1 MGIKTLPYSPLRRKL
16 LFWFLLLSIIPLI
29 IVGAMAYFSARSAL
43 QKEIGEQLQATAR
56 NTIQSID
63 HIIFERMVD
72 VRTLAPSPTIKFAL
86 ENNKKEELIHFLN
99 QQTLDHRF
107 YDLFLV
113 FDKQGRLLATNTID
127 RLGRPIPA
135 RVLFM
140 IQGHNFR
147 EEAWFKRAPVQGL
160 VVEDWDISPIGDAIY
175 RNGGYGLNIA
185 GPVISTSQ
193 SYSLAGLTRK
203 LLSKPI
209 PGAGQPRIIG
219 FLLARLSWQ
228 PFQRA
233 IENVHSNFLQSGM
246 GSNCVFLTKADGDRV
261 IGDAERELAGKSLKR
276 DGVSI
281 DSSKALAD
289 TFGLLRYSRG
299 GLAKTAAYAG
309 SVGFEDFK
317 GLGWKLFIEADEE
330 EIFARIRTIRYWF
343 AGIMLLV
350 GGVIVVTTIRVGR
363 SIAKPILTITKASK
377 AIAEG
382 QFGER
387 VRVPSRDEIGELAEN
402 FNQMARSLGEFKRQ
416 AEEHHQTLE
425 NRVEQRTRELEKSE
439 ERYRT
444 LYDFS
449 LNLGSILDFQDVLG
463 VILDRICRFINAQA
477 GFIVSVDPEGQ
488 TNIVARTST
497 LDEKVEELKERVMS
511 ASAFQA
517 TLKDGKTVI
526 YPKGLSELDMYIT
539 GKKINSLIAVP
550 LVCKSEVMGMLCIF
564 NKEGEEDFTADDKAF
579 LDGLASP
586 LAMSLEN
593 ARLYEELHRAFE
605 EIKSTQDQLVAS
617 EKFKALGQM
626 ASGIA
631 HDFNNVIMSI
641 LGNAQVLLL
650 QIDEPGL
657 RERLKAIEKGARAA
671 SDTIKRLQE
680 FTRIRKDEDFVPINI
695 NELIQDV
702 VQLTRPNWK
711 EKPLMEGINI
721 DLETELGEI
730 GPVMGNPSAL
740 KDVFTNLIFNA
751 VDAMTTGGKIT
762 IRTGIHNER
771 VEICFADTG
780 CGLSE
785 EIREKIFDPFFTT
798 KGKKGMGLGLSV
810 SYGTITRHGGEIEV
824 ESEEGRG
831 TEFILHFPIAKL
843 KGEAKAD
850 VSADFSMKQADIL
863 IVDDDEEV
871 LTVLDKLLGS
881 AGHRV
886 VTATNGESGIE
897 LFQKGR
903 FDLLMTDLGMPGMSG
918 RVLTKK
924 IKALRPDIP
933 TIMITGWGA
942 QFDTETLKD
951 DGVDFLVTKP
961 FDYEKIMRVI
971 QDALAN

>member
-29 IVGAMAYFSARSAL
+29 IVGAMAYFSTRSAL

-86 ENNKKEELIHFLN
+86 ENNKREELIRFLD

-107 YDLFLV
+107 YDFLV
-113 FDKQGRLLATNTID
+113 VLDRQGRLLATNTID
-127 RLGRPIPA
+127 RLGRPIPS
-135 RVLFM
+135 RTLSI

-147 EEAWFKRAPVQGL
+147 EEAWFKKAPMQGL
-160 VVEDWDISPIGDAIY
+160 VVEDWDASPIGDAIY
-175 RNGGYGLNIA
+175 RDGGYGLNIA
-185 GPVISTSQ
+185 VPVISTSQ

-203 LLSKPI
+203 LLSRPI
-209 PGAGQPRIIG
+209 PKAGQPRIIG

-228 PFQRA
+228 PFQRVM
-233 IENVHSNFLQSGM
+233 ENVHSNFLQSGM
-246 GSNCVFLTKADGDRV
+246 GSNCVFLTKADGDIV
-261 IGDAERELAGKSLKR
+261 IGDAEIKLVGKSLKR
-276 DGVSI
+276 DGISI
-281 DSSKALAD
+281 DSGKGLAD
-289 TFGLLRYSRG
+289 TYGLFRYSRG
-299 GLAKTAAYAG
+299 GLAKTAAYA
-309 SVGFEDFK
+309 SSAGFEDFK
-317 GLGWKLFIEADEE
+317 GLGWRLFIEANEK
-330 EIFARIRTIRYWF
+330 EIFGRIRTLRYWF

-350 GGVIVVTTIRVGR
+350 GGGIVLTTIRVGR
-363 SIAKPILTITKASK
+363 SIAQPILTITKASK

-382 QFGER
+382 RFGER
-387 VRVPSRDEIGELAEN
+387 VSVPSRDEIGELAEN
-402 FNQMARSLGEFKRQ
+402 FNQMARSLGEFKKQ
-416 AEEHHQTLE
+416 AEEYHQSLE
-425 NRVEQRTRELEKSE
+425 NRVEERTRELEKSE

-463 VILDRICRFINAQA
+463 VILDRICRFIKAQA
-477 GFIVSVDPEGQ
+477 GFIVSVGPEGQ
-488 TNIVARTST
+488 TNILARTST
-497 LDEKVEELKERVMS
+497 LDEKVEELKEKFMAATV
-511 ASAFQA
+511 FQA
-517 TLKDGKTVI
+517 AFKDGKTVI
-526 YPKGLSELDMYIT
+526 YPKGLSELDMDVT

-550 LVCKSEVMGMLCIF
+550 LVCKSKVMGMLCIF

-586 LAMSLEN
+586 LAISLEN
-593 ARLYEELHRAFE
+593 TRLYEELHRAFE
-605 EIKSTQDQLVAS
+605 ELKSTQDQLVVS

-641 LGNAQVLLL
+641 LGNAQILLL
-650 QIDEPGL
+650 QIDEPVL
-657 RERLKAIEKGARAA
+657 RERLRAIEKGARAA

-702 VQLTRPNWK
+702 VQLTRPHWK
-711 EKPLMEGINI
+711 EKPLVEGINI

-751 VDAMTTGGKIT
+751 VDAMATGGKIT

-771 VEICFADTG
+771 VEIRLADTG
-780 CGLSE
+780 CGLSAE
-785 EIREKIFDPFFTT
+785 VKEKIFDPFFTT

-843 KGEAKAD
+843 KGEKKAD
-850 VSADFSMKQADIL
+850 LSTDFSMKQADIL

-871 LTVLDKLLGS
+871 LTVLDKLLGRV
-881 AGHRV
+881 GHRV

-897 LFQKGR
+897 LFQRGR

-918 RVLTKK
+918 RVLTRK
-924 IKALRPDIP
+924 IKDLRPDIP

-942 QFDTETLKD
+942 QLDSETLKD
-951 DGVDFLVTKP
+951 DGVDFLVSKP

-971 QDALAN
+971 QDALG

>member
-72 VRTLAPSPTIKFAL
+72 VRTLAPSPTITFAL
-86 ENNKKEELIHFLN
+86 ENNKKEELTRFLN
-99 QQTLDHRF
+99 QQTLDHRL
-107 YDLFLV
+107 YDFFLV

-127 RLGRPIPA
+127 RLGRPIPS
-135 RVLFM
+135 RTLST

-160 VVEDWDISPIGDAIY
+160 VVGDWDISPIGDAIY
-175 RNGGYGLNIA
+175 GDGGYGLNIA
-185 GPVISTSQ
+185 APVISTSQ

-203 LLSKPI
+203 LLSRPI

-228 PFQRA
+228 PFQRVM
-233 IENVHSNFLQSGM
+233 ENVHRNFLQSGM

-261 IGDAERELAGKSLKR
+261 IGDAEIKLVGKSLKR
-276 DGVSI
+276 DGISI
-281 DSSKALAD
+281 DSGKSLTD
-289 TFGLLRYSRG
+289 TYGLLRYSRG
-299 GLAKTAAYAG
+299 GLVKTAAYAG
-309 SVGFEDFK
+309 SAGFEDFK
-317 GLGWKLFIEADEE
+317 GLGWKLFVEANEK
-330 EIFARIRTIRYWF
+330 EIFGRIRTLRYWF

-350 GGVIVVTTIRVGR
+350 GGVIVFTTIRVGR
-363 SIAKPILTITKASK
+363 SIARPILTITKASK

-387 VRVPSRDEIGELAEN
+387 VSVPSRDEIGELAEN

-416 AEEHHQTLE
+416 AEEYHQSLE
-425 NRVEQRTRELEKSE
+425 NRVEERTRELEKSE

-463 VILDRICRFINAQA
+463 VILDRICRFIKAQA
-477 GFIVSVDPEGQ
+477 GFIVSVGPEGQ

-511 ASAFQA
+511 APALQAAF
-517 TLKDGKTVI
+517 KDGGTVI
-526 YPKGLSELDMYIT
+526 YPKGLSEMDMYVT
-539 GKKINSLIAVP
+539 GKKIHSLIAVP
-550 LVCKSEVMGMLCIF
+550 LVCKSKVMGMLCIF

-586 LAMSLEN
+586 LAISLEN
-593 ARLYEELHRAFE
+593 TKLYEELHRAFE
-605 EIKSTQDQLVAS
+605 ELKSTQDQLVVS

-641 LGNAQVLLL
+641 LGNAQILLL
-650 QIDEPGL
+650 QIDEPDL

-680 FTRIRKDEDFVPINI
+680 FTRIRKDEDFGPINI

-771 VEICFADTG
+771 VEIRFADTG
-780 CGLSE
+780 CGLSAE
-785 EIREKIFDPFFTT
+785 VKEKMFDPFFTT

-831 TEFILHFPIAKL
+831 TEFVLHFPIAKL
-843 KGEAKAD
+843 KGQVRAD

-863 IVDDDEEV
+863 IVDDDEEI
-871 LTVLDKLLGS
+871 LTVLDKLLGRV
-881 AGHRV
+881 GHRV

-897 LFQKGR
+897 LFQKSR

-918 RVLTKK
+918 RVLTRK

-942 QFDTETLKD
+942 QFDTETLKG

>member
-29 IVGAMAYFSARSAL
+29 IVGAMAYFSARSTL

-72 VRTLAPSPTIKFAL
+72 VRTLAPSPTITFAL
-86 ENNKKEELIHFLN
+86 ENNKKEELIRFLN
-99 QQTLDHRF
+99 QQTLDHRL
-107 YDLFLV
+107 YDFFLV

-127 RLGRPIPA
+127 RLGRPIPS
-135 RVLFM
+135 RTLSM

-160 VVEDWDISPIGDAIY
+160 VVGDWDISPIGDAIY

-185 GPVISTSQ
+185 IPVSSTSQ

-203 LLSKPI
+203 LLSIPI

-233 IENVHSNFLQSGM
+233 MENVHRNFLQSGM

-261 IGDAERELAGKSLKR
+261 IGDAERKLVGKSLKR
-276 DGVSI
+276 DGISI
-281 DSSKALAD
+281 DSGKALTD

-317 GLGWKLFIEADEE
+317 GLGWKLFIEANEE
-330 EIFARIRTIRYWF
+330 EIFARIRKFRYWF

-363 SIAKPILTITKASK
+363 SIARPILTITKASK

-425 NRVEQRTRELEKSE
+425 NRVEERTRELEKSE

-449 LNLGSILDFQDVLG
+449 LNLGSILDFQDVLS
-463 VILDRICRFINAQA
+463 VILDRICRFIKAQA
-477 GFIVSVDPEGQ
+477 GFIVSVGPEGQ
-488 TNIVARTST
+488 INIVARTST
-497 LDEKVEELKERVMS
+497 LDEKVEELKERFMS

-517 TLKDGKTVI
+517 AFKDGKTVI
-526 YPKGLSELDMYIT
+526 YPKGLSELDMYVT

-550 LVCKSEVMGMLCIF
+550 LVCKSKVMGMLCIF

-586 LAMSLEN
+586 LAISLEN
-593 ARLYEELHRAFE
+593 TRLYEELHRAFE
-605 EIKSTQDQLVAS
+605 ELKSTQDQLVVS

-650 QIDEPGL
+650 QVDDLNL

-771 VEICFADTG
+771 VEICLADTG
-780 CGLSE
+780 CGMSK
-785 EIREKIFDPFFTT
+785 EIKEKIFDPFFTT

-810 SYGTITRHGGEIEV
+810 SYGTITRHGGDIEV
-824 ESEEGRG
+824 EGEEGRG
-831 TEFILHFPIAKL
+831 TKFILHFPIAKL

-871 LTVLDKLLGS
+871 LIVLDKLLGS
-881 AGHRV
+881 AGHRI

-897 LFQKGR
+897 LFQRGR

-961 FDYEKIMRVI
+961 FDYERIMRVI